1 MNISKVHVFEPKQK
15 DRGAEVTIE
24 TTSGRKSFTLP
35 KPLPPHSFKPLAV
48 ESFAIDPTQYF
59 NLMMEVEKLHQK

>member
-24 TTSGRKSFTLP
+24 TTSSRKSFTLP

-48 ESFAIDPTQYF
+48 ESFAIDPREYF